1 MWGLGKIGH
10 SLARSEINERVRLE
24 GRKRSM
30 SGSGYGG
37 IRWWALVFIAR
48 RRWQRGFSRLPR
60 VFIARG
66 TRVGRVVQ
74 IGSRLIAG
82 RTEVIRLLWDQGF
95 ESRFLQRGVYCE
107 PHFGAHSIGE
117 PKVGIHPAR
126 SYCARER
133 GGGTWMEM
141 VVPIARKRMHRSR
154 AVDHEGEI
162 LDISAQY
169 HSLIAD
175 SLYEEA

>member
-133 GGGTWMEM
+133 AVAPGWRWSFPSPASGCIGR
-141 VVPIARKRMHRSR
+141 VPSITKARSSTYRRTTT
-154 AVDHEGEI
+154 A
-162 LDISAQY
+162 
-169 HSLIAD
+169 
-175 SLYEEA
+175 